1 MKKEKREEE
10 GEREQRKKKDK
21 GRREKKE
28 KKEKMTTYILGEVLL
43 SNICYTK
50 NGLHVIIA

>member
-28 KKEKMTTYILGEVLL
+28 KKEKMTIYILGEVLL
-43 SNICYTK
+43 SNIYYTK